1 MPINPITKSLRT
13 VWAREVGTL
22 YTSQRVNPIYFIYF
36 FYSED
41 KKKKPWTV
49 EDVQTSK
56 DLLDIKTS

>member
-36 FYSED
+36 FIQRI
-41 KKKKPWTV
+41 KKKPWTV